1 MTDPFAR
8 LVMELRRSP
17 DNAYNLGRYEAEL
30 IPRCRQCLRPIPVG
44 SGRRLYCDRRCG
56 DLARALRR
64 FKESYDER

>member
-30 IPRCRQCLRPIPVG
+30 IPRCRPAPLLRSPM
-44 SGRRLYCDRRCG
+44 RRSCPRPP
-56 DLARALRR
+56 ALQG
-64 FKESYDER
+64 EL